1 LVIGIVGDTWGIS
14 FRKLGSLLAQGLDML
29 GYKAMRYID
38 ARIPLLPTGK
48 WTRMFLIGD
57 TVYTILWGWHRY
69 HAHFCEKCIFWT
81 DSPID
86 LEHIPDSEVEFVNEY
101 YCPVAVTWFEYIRMR
116 NRGFKVYGVVG
127 RPLNSKSIKKALE
140 TNDDTW
146 RKKYGK
152 YILTIGGDQIL
163 YPPKYPRKGL
173 DRFDEA
179 IGLIKPELKKRGIK
193 VVAVSNWVYFKNI
206 DVRIPLGSLPEDEL
220 YQLIKQAELFVFP
233 SRLEAFGVPPLEAMA
248 LGKVVVHANAP
259 AYNEFTIGLGIPRD
273 KQIEIKD
280 YAPEIGKYW
289 HVYDYPAKELA
300 DLILYAL
307 DLSEEEK
314 KKIGEKAMEKAK
326 EFYDYKIAQKL
337 LEV

>member
-1 LVIGIVGDTWGIS
+1 VVIGIIADTWGVS
-14 FRKLGSLLAQGLDML
+14 FRKVGLLLSQGLDTQ
-29 GYKAMRYID
+29 GYKAVKHID
-38 ARIPLLPTGK
+38 ARIPLLPAGK
-48 WTRMFLIGD
+48 WARMFLIGD
-57 TVYTILWGWHRY
+57 TVYAVSWRWHRY
-69 HAHFCEKCIFWT
+69 HAHFCDKCIWWT
-81 DSPID
+81 DTPID

-101 YCPVAVTWFEYIRMR
+101 YCPIAVTWFDCLRMR

-127 RPLNSKSIKKALE
+127 RPLNSKAIEKALE

-146 RKKYGK
+146 RKKHGK

-163 YPPKYPRKGL
+163 IPPKYPRKGL

-179 IGLIKPELKKRGIK
+179 IGMIKSELKKRGIK
-193 VVAVSNWVYFKNI
+193 VVAVSNWVYFKNV
-206 DVRIPLGSLPEDEL
+206 DVRIPLGSLSEEEL
-220 YQLIKQAELFVFP
+220 YQLIKQAELFIFP

-248 LGKVVVHANAP
+248 LGKLVVHANAP
-259 AYNEFTIGLGIPRD
+259 AYNEFTIGLGIPKD
-273 KQIEIKD
+273 KQVEIKD

-314 KKIGEKAMEKAK
+314 EKIGLEARMKAPQ
-326 EFYDYKIAQKL
+326 FYDYNIAQKL

>member
-1 LVIGIVGDTWGIS
+1 MVIGIIADTWGVS
-14 FRKLGSLLAQGLDML
+14 FRKVGSLLAQGLDIL
-29 GYKAMRYID
+29 GYKAVRYID

-48 WTRMFLIGD
+48 WARMFLIGD

-69 HAHFCEKCIFWT
+69 HAHFCEKCILWADT
-81 DSPID
+81 PID
-86 LEHIPDSEVEFVNEY
+86 LEHIPDKEVEFINDY
-101 YCPVAVTWFEYIRMR
+101 YCPVAVSYFEHIRMVK
-116 NRGFKVYGVVG
+116 RGFKVYGVVG
-127 RPLNSKSIKKALE
+127 RPLNSKAIKKALKTE
-140 TNDDTW
+140 DSTW
-146 RKKYGK
+146 RKKFGK

-163 YPPKYPRKGL
+163 LPAKYPRKGL

-179 IGLIKPELKKRGIK
+179 VGLIKSELKKRGIR
-193 VVAVSNWVYFKNI
+193 VIAVSNWVYFKNV
-206 DVRIPLGSLPEDEL
+206 DVRIPLGSLSEEEL

-259 AYNEFTIGLGIPRD
+259 AYNEFTIGIGIPKD
-273 KQIEIKD
+273 KQVEIKD

-307 DLSEEEK
+307 DLPEEEK
-314 KKIGEKAMEKAK
+314 EKIGLEARMKASQ
-326 EFYDYKIAQKL
+326 FYDYNIAQKL

>member
-1 LVIGIVGDTWGIS
+1 VIGIIADTWGVS
-14 FRKLGSLLAQGLDML
+14 FRKVGSLLAQGLDTL
-29 GYKAMRYID
+29 GYKAMKYID

-48 WTRMFLIGD
+48 WSRMFLIGD
-57 TVYTILWGWHRY
+57 TVYSILWGWHRY
-69 HAHFCEKCIFWT
+69 HAHFCDKCIFWT
-81 DSPID
+81 DTPID
-86 LEHIPDSEVEFVNEY
+86 LEHIPDSEIDFINEY
-101 YCPVAVTWFEYIRMR
+101 YCPVAVTNFEYIRMVK
-116 NRGFKVYGVVG
+116 RGFKVYGVVG
-127 RPLNSKSIKKALE
+127 RPLNSKAIEKALKTE
-140 TNDDTW
+140 DDSW
-146 RKKYGK
+146 KRKFGK

-163 YPPKYPRKGL
+163 VPPKYPRKGL

-179 IGLIKPELKKRGIK
+179 VGLIKSELKKRGIR

-206 DVRIPLGSLPEDEL
+206 DVRIPLGSLSEEDL

-259 AYNEFTIGLGIPRD
+259 AYNEFTIGIGISKD
-273 KQIEIKD
+273 KQVEIKD

-307 DLSEEEK
+307 DLPKEERER
-314 KKIGEKAMEKAK
+314 IGKKAMEAAK
-326 EFYDYKIAQKL
+326 QFYDYNIAQKL
-337 LEV
+337 MEV

>member
-1 LVIGIVGDTWGIS
+1 MVIGIVGDTWGIS
-14 FRKLGSLLAQGLDML
+14 FRKVGSLLAQGLDML
-29 GYKAMRYID
+29 GYKAIRHID

-48 WTRMFLIGD
+48 WSRMFLIGD

-69 HAHFCEKCIFWT
+69 HAHFCDKCVFWT

-86 LEHIPDSEVEFVNEY
+86 LEHIPDSEIDFVNQY
-101 YCPVAVTWFEYIRMR
+101 YCTVAVTWFEYNRMVK
-116 NRGFKVYGVVG
+116 RGFKVYGVVG
-127 RPLNSKSIKKALE
+127 RPLNSKAIKKALE

-173 DRFDEA
+173 DKLDEA
-179 IGLIKPELKKRGIK
+179 ISMIKPELKKRGIK
-193 VVAVSNWVYFKNI
+193 VIAVSNWVYFKNI
-206 DVRIPLGSLPEDEL
+206 DIRIPLGSLSEEEL

-248 LGKVVVHANAP
+248 LGKIVVHANAP

-273 KQIEIKD
+273 KQIEVKD

-289 HVYDYPAKELA
+289 AVYDYPAKELA

-314 KKIGEKAMEKAK
+314 EKIGEKAMEKAK

>member
-1 LVIGIVGDTWGIS
+1 MVIGIIGDTWGVS
-14 FRKLGSLLAQGLDML
+14 FRKVGSLLAQGLDIL
-29 GYKAMRYID
+29 GYKAIRYID

-48 WTRMFLIGD
+48 WSKMFLIGD

-69 HAHFCEKCIFWT
+69 HAHFCDKCVFWT

-86 LEHIPDSEVEFVNEY
+86 LEHIPDSEIDFVNQY
-101 YCPVAVTWFEYIRMR
+101 YCTVAVTWFEYNRMVKH
-116 NRGFKVYGVVG
+116 GFKVYGVVG

-163 YPPKYPRKGL
+163 MPPKYPRKGL

-193 VVAVSNWVYFKNI
+193 VIAVSNWVYFKNV

-248 LGKVVVHANAP
+248 LGKLVVHANAP

-273 KQIEIKD
+273 KQTEIRD
-280 YAPEIGKYW
+280 YAREINKYW
-289 HVYDYPAKELA
+289 TVYDYPAKELA

-307 DLSEEEK
+307 DLPNDEK
-314 KKIGEKAMEKAK
+314 ERIGKKAMETA
-326 EFYDYKIAQKL
+326 EQFFDYKVAQKIM
-337 LEV
+337 EV

>member
-1 LVIGIVGDTWGIS
+1 MIGIIADTWGVS
-14 FRKLGSLLAQGLDML
+14 FRKIGSLLAQGLDHI
-29 GYKAMRYID
+29 GYKAIRYLD

-48 WTRMFLIGD
+48 WARMFLIGD
-57 TVYTILWGWHRY
+57 TVHTILWGWTRY
-69 HAHFCEKCIFWT
+69 HAHFCEKCIFWC

-86 LEHIPDSEVEFVNEY
+86 FEHVPESEVDFVNEY
-101 YCPVAVTWFEYIRMR
+101 YCPIAVSRYDFIRMI

-127 RPLNSKSIKKALE
+127 RPLNSKAIKKALE
-140 TNDDTW
+140 TDDDSW

-152 YILTIGGDQIL
+152 YILTVGGDQIL
-163 YPPKYPRKGL
+163 APPKYPRKGL

-179 IGLIKPELKKRGIK
+179 LGLIKSELKKRDIK
-193 VVAVSNWVYFKNI
+193 VVAVSNWVYFKNV
-206 DVRIPLGSLPEDEL
+206 DVRIPLGSLPEEEL

-259 AYNEFTIGLGIPRD
+259 AYSEFTIGIGVPKD
-273 KQIEIKD
+273 KQTEIKD

-289 HVYDYPAKELA
+289 VVYDYPAKELA

-307 DLSEEEK
+307 DLPEDVKE
-314 KKIGEKAMEKAK
+314 KIGKKGMEVASQY
-326 EFYDYKIAQKL
+326 YDFRIAHKL
-337 LEV
+337 MGV